1 MLELLTAI
9 VDDHPIVI
17 EGLKTLLA
25 NEENLRITEGFCT
38 GADLLAYM
46 SAQPLDLILLD
57 VTLPDISG
65 IELCKKIKEI
75 SVSTRILILSNHT
88 ERSIIMQS
96 IQNGASGYLLKNS
109 SIDELRHCIAEAVIG
124 NICYSKEV
132 MEIISRPD
140 RNEMQGAPR
149 LTRREKEILGL
160 IAAGKTS
167 QVIGQE
173 LFLSPLTVDTHRK
186 NLIQKFGVKN
196 VAELVMAAA
205 QQQLLSGSAKWI
217 NQ

>member
-1 MLELLTAI
+1 MPKLTTAV

-25 NEENLRITEGFCT
+25 NEDNLDIIGGFCT
-38 GADLLAYM
+38 GTDLLAYI
-46 SAQPLDLILLD
+46 SDHSLDLVLLD

-65 IELCKKIKEI
+65 IELCLKIKDASI
-75 SVSTRILILSNHT
+75 STRILILSNHT
-88 ERSIIMQS
+88 ERSIIMQA

-109 SIDELRHCIAEAVIG
+109 SIDELRHCIAEAVKG

-132 MEIISRPD
+132 MEIISRPNK
-140 RNEMQGAPR
+140 NELQGVPR
-149 LTRREKEILGL
+149 LTRREKEILAL

-167 QVIGQE
+167 QIIAQE

-196 VAELVMAAA
+196 VAELIMAAA
-205 QQQLLSGSAKWI
+205 QQQVL
-217 NQ
+217 

>member
-1 MLELLTAI
+1 MPELLTAI

-25 NEENLRITEGFCT
+25 SEKNLMIVGGFCT
-38 GADLLAYM
+38 GEELLSYLAHK
-46 SAQPLDLILLD
+46 PLDLVLLD
-57 VTLPDISG
+57 ITLPDING
-65 IELCKKIKEI
+65 IELCHKIKQ
-75 SVSTRILILSNHT
+75 VSLSTNILILSNHT
-88 ERSIIMQS
+88 ERSIIMQA

-109 SIDELRHCIAEAVIG
+109 SIDELRHCITEAIKG

-132 MEIISRPD
+132 MEIISRPSK
-140 RNEMQGAPR
+140 NELQGAPR

-167 QVIGQE
+167 QVIAQE

-196 VAELVMAAA
+196 VAELIMEAN
-205 QQQLLSGSAKWI
+205 QQNI
-217 NQ
+217 F

>member
-1 MLELLTAI
+1 MPKLTTAI

-25 NEENLRITEGFCT
+25 NEDHLNIIGGFCS
-38 GADLLAYM
+38 GAELLAYIGHH
-46 SAQPLDLILLD
+46 SLDLVLLD

-65 IELCKKIKEI
+65 IELCLKIKDI
-75 SVSTRILILSNHT
+75 SMSTRILILSNHT
-88 ERSIIMQS
+88 ERSIIMQA

-109 SIDELRHCIAEAVIG
+109 SIDELRHCIAEALKG

-132 MEIISRPD
+132 MEIISRPNK
-140 RNEMQGAPR
+140 NELQGVPR
-149 LTRREKEILGL
+149 LTRREKEILNL
-160 IAAGKTS
+160 IASGKTS
-167 QVIGQE
+167 QIIAQE

-196 VAELVMAAA
+196 VAELIMAAA
-205 QQQLLSGSAKWI
+205 QQQIL
-217 NQ
+217 

>member
-1 MLELLTAI
+1 MPKLTTAV

-25 NEENLRITEGFCT
+25 NEDNLDIIGGFCT
-38 GADLLAYM
+38 GTDLLAYITDH
-46 SAQPLDLILLD
+46 SLDLVLLD

-65 IELCKKIKEI
+65 TELCLKIKEASI
-75 SVSTRILILSNHT
+75 STRILILSNHT
-88 ERSIIMQS
+88 ERSIIMQA

-109 SIDELRHCIAEAVIG
+109 SIDELRHCIAEAVKG

-132 MEIISRPD
+132 MEIISRPNK
-140 RNEMQGAPR
+140 NELQGVPR
-149 LTRREKEILGL
+149 LTRREKEILAL

-167 QVIGQE
+167 QIIAQE

-196 VAELVMAAA
+196 VAELIMAAA
-205 QQQLLSGSAKWI
+205 QQQML
-217 NQ
+217 